1 MLLRRHC
8 FLEGKSKYQNPD
20 INVVLN
26 RTLISQATNRRIS
39 RLRLSEYVARL
50 VPPARKQ
57 EIMATHLIDEAAL
70 AAMEKDGYEG
80 FLQPREK
87 RILAALTAYLK
98 A

>member
-1 MLLRRHC
+1 
-8 FLEGKSKYQNPD
+8 
-20 INVVLN
+20 
-26 RTLISQATNRRIS
+26 
-39 RLRLSEYVARL
+39 
-50 VPPARKQ
+50 
-57 EIMATHLIDEAAL
+57 MATHLIDEAAL